1 MSASSRTRHRGA
13 CAAFGLGLLAL
24 LAGCASAPRR
34 APESYGGYR
43 EPAGGAGG
51 RYAQAQDG
59 GPGAPPIDVN
69 AIPEPVPK
77 VEPRSR
83 FGNAPTYTVNGRTY
97 HVLASAA
104 GYDERGIASWY
115 GNKFQGYLTSSL
127 EPYDMYKFTA
137 ASKVLPLPSYARVTN
152 LANGRSV
159 IVRVN
164 DRGPFVA
171 NRIIDLSYAAAVKIG
186 IWAQGT
192 GLVEVQ
198 GIDPSRPQDLPAPPA
213 VAARGA
219 APVLYLQVGAF
230 AERANAARVAARLRQ
245 AGFDNVHVTEAV
257 VHGRRVLRVRLG
269 PLRGVAEADRLS
281 PRVQALG
288 LPEPQVAV
296 DTSQ

>member
-1 MSASSRTRHRGA
+1 MSASSRTPHRGA
-13 CAAFGLGLLAL
+13 RAGFGLGLLAL

-59 GPGAPPIDVN
+59 GPGAPSIDVS

-83 FGNAPTYTVNGRTY
+83 FGNAPTYTVNGHTY
-97 HVLASAA
+97 HVLNSAA

-198 GIDPSRPQDLPAPPA
+198 GIDPRRPQDLPAPPA
-213 VAARGA
+213 APVRGA

-230 AERANAARVAARLRQ
+230 AERANAERVAARLRQ

-269 PLRGVAEADRLS
+269 PLSGVAEADRLS
-281 PRVQALG
+281 PRIQALG

-296 DTSQ
+296 DTSE